1 MPVVLAAFLARET
14 ASAAPAAA
22 APSVR
27 VAAPV
32 AVTVP
37 PAPQTV
43 EVPTPDTAFNT
54 GYNGAAAARS

>member
-1 MPVVLAAFLARET
+1 VPVVLAAFLARET

-22 APSVR
+22 APSAR
-27 VAAPV
+27 VAAPS
-32 AVTVP
+32 P
-37 PAPQTV
+37 PQTV